1 MFEHPTQGM
10 KGVKA
15 TRFKSA
21 REELPEYSREYLL
34 QRNEQMKAKNQT
46 AQMLLAKAR
55 NELILKDLVTRQA
68 SYLLVSLRQKILG
81 VPDNLCRK
89 LVNIPDPAKAKA
101 ILRESMLTLLGELQ
115 DLPAKVVDPHWL
127 KSLEADGS
135 K

>member
-15 TRFKSA
+15 TRLKSA

-68 SYLLVSLRQKILG
+68 SYLLVSLRQKFSAFRTTFAEGWSTSQIR
-81 VPDNLCRK
+81 PR
-89 LVNIPDPAKAKA
+89 P
-101 ILRESMLTLLGELQ
+101 RRF
-115 DLPAKVVDPHWL
+115 
-127 KSLEADGS
+127 
-135 K
+135 